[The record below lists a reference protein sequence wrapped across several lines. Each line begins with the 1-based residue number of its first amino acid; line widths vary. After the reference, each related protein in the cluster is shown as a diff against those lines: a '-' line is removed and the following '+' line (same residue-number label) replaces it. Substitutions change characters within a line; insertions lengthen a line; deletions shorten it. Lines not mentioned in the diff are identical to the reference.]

1 MKWQEGGRAHIKGAS
16 TSPCVR
22 NCCLDEGDI
31 CIGCGRS
38 LDEIRQ
44 WTQVDESE
52 RQGILD
58 RSRERVRQR
67 RKSFPL

>member
-1 MKWQEGGRAHIKGAS
+1 MHIKGAS
-16 TSPCVR
+16 SSPCVR
-22 NCCLDEGDI
+22 NCCLDDADI

-44 WTQVDESE
+44 WSQVDEGE
-52 RQGILD
+52 RQSILE